1 MDNLRRNHQLV
12 FWLQLLAFSL
22 ALALSLLWRLRN
34 FGAFGLNND
43 EGAYLMWAR
52 LVSEGYSL
60 YSQTQSVSAPL
71 FIEGLAGIFNLFG
84 FSVVGGR
91 LAILASFGLLA
102 IVLSGIAYRLGG
114 WGGAFAALAMTVV
127 PTPFFQLSRQVM
139 AEVPATLFAVLAAG
153 GGLQFA
159 ETRSGRWLAAAG
171 AALAVSL
178 LVKPLY
184 PAAIL
189 PIVWLA
195 WRSPKSWRE
204 RLFGLA
210 VFGVSLL
217 LVTAAIV
224 SFFDRAA
231 FFDQVIKFRGD
242 LRGVAPW
249 DWRQNG
255 RAFVMYNRPLWGIG
269 LLAGAGA
276 LAPGGADRKWAWLLW
291 LVGSFALV
299 MWHNPLF
306 PHHFIILLPPAI
318 FLAVEFFAAS
328 RFTNSAQRHI
338 LQAGIVGL
346 ALLSAPKLARLNQG
360 WLDITTGGR
369 EAEAARV
376 LARVTRPSDFVVSDS
391 QMLALWADRLTPPP
405 LGDVALVAIRA
416 ERQTSGRLIAMS
428 KTWPVTA
435 VASWALRL
443 PWLPEYLDW
452 VEQNFWVKKVW
463 DNDHILYF
471 GPKHPP
477 DRPIPNA
484 RPVPFAEGV
493 ILSGYSLDASRP
505 APGDS
510 LPLTLYWQT
519 TAPLHTDYTL
529 FVQLLDS
536 AGRLVAQHDG
546 QPIYGYFPTTQ
557 WPVGQIIPDRLTL
570 SLPADLPA
578 GEYTL
583 IAGLY
588 NLQTMER
595 LKRTD
600 APQDFAILTTLEIR

>member
-1 MDNLRRNHQLV
+1 MDNLKRAYHLV
-12 FWLQLLAFSL
+12 FRLQLLVFSL
-22 ALALSLLWRLRN
+22 ALALALLWRLPN

-71 FIEGLAGIFNLFG
+71 FIEGLAGLFNLFG

-91 LAILASFGLLA
+91 LVILVSFGLLA
-102 IVLSGIAYRLGG
+102 MALSGIAYRLGG
-114 WGGAFAALAMTVV
+114 WKGAFAALAMTAL

-139 AEVPATLFAVLAAG
+139 AEIPATLFAVLAVG
-153 GGLQFA
+153 SGLQFA
-159 ETRSGRWLAAAG
+159 ETRNRGWLAAAG
-171 AALAVSL
+171 MALAISL

-189 PIVWLA
+189 PIVWFA
-195 WRSPKSWRE
+195 WRGSKLWRD
-204 RLFGLA
+204 RLMGLA

-217 LVTAAIV
+217 LVTGVVV
-224 SFFDRAA
+224 SFFEWTA

-242 LRGVAPW
+242 LRGVTPW

-255 RAFVMYNRPLWGIG
+255 RAFLTYNRPLWGIG
-269 LLAGAGA
+269 LLAGAGV
-276 LAPGGADRKWAWLLW
+276 LTPGEADRKWAWLLW
-291 LVGSFALV
+291 LGGSFALV

-318 FLAVEFFAAS
+318 FLAVEFVRFTIYDL
-328 RFTNSAQRHI
+328 RFTNSKRI
-338 LQAGIVGL
+338 AGGIRVIVIAA
-346 ALLSAPKLARLNQG
+346 ALLSVPNLVQLNQG

-369 EAEAARV
+369 EAEAARI

-405 LGDVALVAIRA
+405 MGDVALVAIRA
-416 ERQTSGRLIAMS
+416 GRQTPERLIAMS
-428 KTWPVTA
+428 RAYSVAA
-435 VASWALRL
+435 VAQWALRL

-452 VEQNFWVKKVW
+452 AERNFWVKKVW

-484 RPVPFAEGV
+484 RRISFAGGV
-493 ILSGYSLDASRP
+493 ILSGYSLDAETI
-505 APGDS
+505 APGRS

-519 TAPLHTDYTL
+519 T
-529 FVQLLDS
+529 
-536 AGRLVAQHDG
+536 
-546 QPIYGYFPTTQ
+546 
-557 WPVGQIIPDRLTL
+557 
-570 SLPADLPA
+570 
-578 GEYTL
+578 
-583 IAGLY
+583 
-588 NLQTMER
+588 
-595 LKRTD
+595 
-600 APQDFAILTTLEIR
+600 